1 MSTIA
6 TPRADRP
13 EHRPDDAVGARGG
26 DARRRILAIVPGLC
40 LAAAGLAAQTGTIPL
55 RICWPP
61 AMRSAAPSSR
71 PRRFLPAPLRRS
83 SGDRISSGW
92 SDAEAHDE
100 PGVAAPRRARQ
111 RQA

>member
-40 LAAAGLAAQTGTIPL
+40 LAAAGLAAQTGTIPS
-55 RICWPP
+55 RIASACDAIGRAVLAP
-61 AMRSAAPSSR
+61 AEIPAGAITAFIGGPHLVWMV
-71 PRRFLPAPLRRS
+71 RR
-83 SGDRISSGW
+83 GG
-92 SDAEAHDE
+92 
-100 PGVAAPRRARQ
+100 AR
-111 RQA
+111 